1 MGLIHIKCLKSW
13 VNSKRMCYKGD
24 KLYSFFWKS
33 LKCELCNQSFEDK
46 MKFMMFKILKVD
58 LPSHKQYMILES
70 LKSAPAKVIHV
81 FDLSKCDG
89 SLKPK
94 KNKHGILE
102 YWPQNEFRIGRS
114 VESDMKIADISVS
127 RVHAYIRVEGDQ
139 VTLEDNGSKFGT
151 MVKLLKPEPIIQLDL
166 PLESNFIRKNNEWDL
181 RERNQCLLS
190 TGRIMLHIQFGN
202 FEQLTVS

>member
-1 MGLIHIKCLKSW
+1 
-13 VNSKRMCYKGD
+13 MCYKGE

-81 FDLSKCDG
+81 FDLSKSDA
-89 SLKPK
+89 SQKPRR
-94 KNKHGILE
+94 NKRGNLE
-102 YWPQNEFRIGRS
+102 YWPLNEFRIGRS

-127 RVHAYIRVEGDQ
+127 RVHAYIRLENDQ
-139 VTLEDNGSKFGT
+139 IILEDNGSKFGT
-151 MVKLLKPEPIIQLDL
+151 MVKIQQPEPVIKLDL
-166 PLESNFIRKNNEWDL
+166 PNEKKL
-181 RERNQCLLS
+181 YQ
-190 TGRIMLHIQFGN
+190 
-202 FEQLTVS
+202 